1 MTKQLE
7 DTENSFVPIFEITKE
22 FKKEMQ
28 LKIKELKF
36 DYNSVHRLLTYALK
50 AGISVDLYRACARL
64 NQSDI
69 DIITQKY
76 KKWTNKKYFCVEKC
90 LYDLIKRYK
99 YRFTALYSSI
109 KQLKEQYNN
118 FPEFEVYNTHGQ
130 KPGIND
136 CIKYLILNGLVLLSS
151 HRYMRVYKSEI
162 LRNKEIPK

>member
-1 MTKQLE
+1 MTKQIE

-28 LKIKELKF
+28 LKIKELNFKYKPVPRF
-36 DYNSVHRLLTYALK
+36 LTYALK
-50 AGISVDLYRACARL
+50 SGICIGLYKTCPRL
-64 NQSDI
+64 NISDI

-76 KKWTNKKYFCVEKC
+76 KKWNNNKSFCVETC

-99 YRFTALYSSI
+99 YKIISLYSSI

-118 FPEFEVYNTHGQ
+118 FPEFEVYNTYEH

-136 CIKYLILNGLVLLSS
+136 CIKYLILSGLTVLSNP
-151 HRYMRVYKSEI
+151 RYIHTFELDL